1 MPEDKYLDIRDL
13 DAGYG
18 RSQVLFGVTLN
29 VPWRG
34 GVAILGRNGAGKTT
48 LMKAIVGELPLL
60 GGSIMLDS
68 RDVGQLPTEKRI
80 RLGVGYVPQ
89 EHAVFARLSVRDN
102 LAVGAMTNR
111 DSRAVNRILEI
122 FPKLGQRMDQVAGT
136 LSGGERK
143 MLAIG
148 RALLSDPRLLLLDEP
163 TEGVWIGVIE
173 EITERLVV
181 LAKEIAV
188 VIVEQHLDLA
198 LQVASHAYVLDRG
211 RVALVGSLRLVP
223 PMEPSSWWSVR
234 LLDVRKRFRS
244 REMRMIYRV
253 AAAVFAGSLL
263 AGAAAAQST
272 TPSGEKPETNC
283 TTSPAATTGRAG
295 EKTSNSM
302 AMEKSAILPDAGGSN
317 SAAPTVQSGGKP
329 MEVRSEC
336 PLDSKAK

>member
-1 MPEDKYLDIRDL
+1 MPDDKYLDIRDL

-29 VPWRG
+29 APWRG

-60 GGSIMLDS
+60 GGSIALDS
-68 RDVGQLPTEKRI
+68 RDVGQLPTEQRI

-89 EHAVFARLSVRDN
+89 EHSVFARLSVRDN

-211 RVALVGSLRLVP
+211 RVALVGS
-223 PMEPSSWWSVR
+223 
-234 LLDVRKRFRS
+234 
-244 REMRMIYRV
+244 
-253 AAAVFAGSLL
+253 AA
-263 AGAAAAQST
+263 
-272 TPSGEKPETNC
+272 
-283 TTSPAATTGRAG
+283 
-295 EKTSNSM
+295 
-302 AMEKSAILPDAGGSN
+302 
-317 SAAPTVQSGGKP
+317 
-329 MEVRSEC
+329 EVRHD
-336 PLDSKAK
+336 PKLLQYLAP

>member
-1 MPEDKYLDIRDL
+1 MPEDKFLDIRDL

-18 RSQVLFGVTLN
+18 RSQVLFGVTLH

-60 GGSIMLDS
+60 RGSISLDS
-68 RDVGQLPTEKRI
+68 RDVGQLPTEQRI
-80 RLGVGYVPQ
+80 RSGVGYVPQ
-89 EHAVFARLSVRDN
+89 EHSVFARLSVRDN

-111 DSRAVNRILEI
+111 DSQAVNRILEI
-122 FPKLGQRMDQVAGT
+122 FPKLGQRMDQIAGT

-173 EITERLVV
+173 EITERLVL

-198 LQVASHAYVLDRG
+198 LEVASHAYVLDRG
-211 RVALVGSLRLVP
+211 RVALVGSAAEVRHDP
-223 PMEPSSWWSVR
+223 R
-234 LLDVRKRFRS
+234 LLQ
-244 REMRMIYRV
+244 Y
-253 AAAVFAGSLL
+253 L
-263 AGAAAAQST
+263 
-272 TPSGEKPETNC
+272 
-283 TTSPAATTGRAG
+283 SP
-295 EKTSNSM
+295 
-302 AMEKSAILPDAGGSN
+302 
-317 SAAPTVQSGGKP
+317 
-329 MEVRSEC
+329 
-336 PLDSKAK
+336 

>member
-1 MPEDKYLDIRDL
+1 VPEDKYLDIRDL

-68 RDVGQLPTEKRI
+68 RDVGQLPTEQRI

-89 EHAVFARLSVRDN
+89 EHSVFARLSVRDN

-111 DSRAVNRILEI
+111 DSRAINRILEI

-198 LQVASHAYVLDRG
+198 LQVASQAYVLDRG
-211 RVALVGSLRLVP
+211 RVALVGS
-223 PMEPSSWWSVR
+223 
-234 LLDVRKRFRS
+234 
-244 REMRMIYRV
+244 
-253 AAAVFAGSLL
+253 AA
-263 AGAAAAQST
+263 
-272 TPSGEKPETNC
+272 
-283 TTSPAATTGRAG
+283 
-295 EKTSNSM
+295 
-302 AMEKSAILPDAGGSN
+302 
-317 SAAPTVQSGGKP
+317 
-329 MEVRSEC
+329 EVRHD
-336 PLDSKAK
+336 PKLLQYLAP